1 MKTATFWAVLR
12 GQLNTR
18 QLLRGVAQEVST
30 MKTEMACHL
39 GNLALLCP
47 IEGFVSTSSL
57 TIRDGVIVALGA
69 VPNPG
74 ETVVDCKG
82 ALCLPGLVNTHNHSP
97 LMSVR
102 GMVEDLGFAP
112 AYTPGVPQGHWL
124 SAEETQI
131 LARLGVMEMLCAGAT
146 TIVDYYRMPDALG
159 LASEAF
165 GLRAM
170 IGGRVMDADTAALAN
185 GRFVH
190 DPKLGEA
197 TLGAALDL
205 IATWDAK
212 GNDRISTILAPH
224 APDTCSRQMLQT
236 FAELSARTGKQVH
249 THLAQST
256 MEVAQVRAR
265 EGVSP
270 AELLE
275 DVGLLSPNLVAAHC
289 IFLDEADITRVGHA
303 GVIIN
308 HAPIGNAAF
317 GAAAPILALRDA
329 GATITLC
336 TDTKSADMFEAMRMA
351 IAAARWRADMEFVL
365 DAKTVFGW
373 GTADAARALKGHAGT
388 GTLSVGSP
396 ADLILLDPHAPNL
409 RPVIDGYGI
418 VVHSGSAAN
427 VNDVMVA
434 GEWLVRDRRPTRVDM
449 DTVILD
455 AQTVAEGLWIRAS
468 A

>member
-1 MKTATFWAVLR
+1 MK
-12 GQLNTR
+12 
-18 QLLRGVAQEVST
+18 S
-30 MKTEMACHL
+30 KMAFHL
-39 GNLALLCP
+39 QDVALLCP
-47 IEGFVSTSSL
+47 TEGFVPRGSL
-57 TIRDGVIVALGA
+57 TIRDGVITAHGA
-69 VPNPG
+69 VPNHG
-74 ETVVDCKG
+74 ETVIDGKG
-82 ALCLPGLVNTHNHSP
+82 AMCLPGLINTHNHSP

-124 SAEETQI
+124 SSEETQI

-146 TIVDYYRMPDALG
+146 TIVDYYRMPDAL
-159 LASEAF
+159 ARAADAF

-170 IGGRVMDADTAALAN
+170 IGGRVMDADTAALAT
-185 GRFVH
+185 GEFLH

-205 IATWDAK
+205 IDTWDAK

-236 FAELSARTGKQVH
+236 FADLTAKTGKQVH
-249 THLAQST
+249 THLAQSK

-265 EGVSP
+265 DGLSP

-275 DVGLLSPNLVAAHC
+275 DVGLLSPDLVAAHC
-289 IFLDEADITRVGHA
+289 IFLDEADIRRVGKA
-303 GVIIN
+303 GVVIN

-317 GAAAPILALRDA
+317 GAAAPIIALRDA

-351 IAAARWRADMEFVL
+351 IASARWRADMEFVL
-365 DAKTVFGW
+365 NAKTVFGW
-373 GTADAARALKGHAGT
+373 GTVDAARALKGHAGS

-396 ADLILLDPHAPNL
+396 ADLILLDPNAPNL

-427 VNDVMVA
+427 VTDVMVA
-434 GEWLVRDRRPTRVDM
+434 GEWLVKDRIPTRVDM
-449 DTVILD
+449 HAVIRD
-455 AQTVAEGLWIRAS
+455 AQIVAESLWKRAS